1 MPTVM
6 FTPEALVRVDGP
18 WVEML
23 EAAGFRVDY
32 PEDSTFT
39 RGLCGSAE
47 TIRVLREADAL
58 IAGAE
63 FLTAEVLAELPKLK
77 VIARAGVGYDR
88 VDVAAATSRGIALTI
103 TPTANHE
110 AVAETVFALLFAI
123 AKDVIANDARTR
135 TGGWRKGP
143 TQPIR
148 GLTLGL
154 FGLGRIGR
162 STAVRARAMGMKV
175 IATEVCPDE
184 AFAKQHSIELVDF
197 KTLLTRSDYLSIHC
211 PLNSETRGMFNREV
225 FARMR
230 PGSVFINTARGE
242 LVNETDLVD
251 ALTSGHLGGAGLD
264 VFAEEPPAANNPL
277 FQCDNIVVSPHLGGA
292 DTLAQ
297 RSMAIEAADCIIKLS
312 RNEWPSGAVVNKE
325 LQPAWK
331 W

>member
-1 MPTVM
+1 M

-39 RGLCGSAE
+39 RGVCGPKE

-63 FLTAEVLAELPKLK
+63 FLTAEVLAELPKLR

-88 VDVAAATSRGIALTI
+88 VDVAAATSRRIPLTI

-110 AVAETVFALLFAI
+110 AVAETVFALIFAI
-123 AKDVIANDARTR
+123 AKSVIANDARVR

-148 GLTLGL
+148 GMTLGL

-162 STAVRARAMGMKV
+162 STAIRARAMGMSV
-175 IATEVCPDE
+175 IATETFPDE

-197 KTLLTRSDYLSIHC
+197 ETLLTRSDYLSIHC
-211 PLNSETRGMFNREV
+211 PLNAETRGMFNREV
-225 FARMR
+225 FDRMR
-230 PGSVFINTARGE
+230 SGSVFINTARGE
-242 LVNETDLVD
+242 LVNESDLVN
-251 ALTSGHLGGAGLD
+251 ALTSGQLSGAGLD
-264 VFAEEPPAANNPL
+264 VFAEEPAAASNPL
-277 FQCDNIVVSPHLGGA
+277 FQCDNLVASPHLGGA

-312 RNEWPSGAVVNKE
+312 RNEWPCGAVVNKE
-325 LQPAWK
+325 LQASWK

>member
-1 MPTVM
+1 
-6 FTPEALVRVDGP
+6 
-18 WVEML
+18 
-23 EAAGFRVDY
+23 
-32 PEDSTFT
+32 
-39 RGLCGSAE
+39 
-47 TIRVLREADAL
+47 
-58 IAGAE
+58 
-63 FLTAEVLAELPKLK
+63 
-77 VIARAGVGYDR
+77 
-88 VDVAAATSRGIALTI
+88 
-103 TPTANHE
+103 
-110 AVAETVFALLFAI
+110 
-123 AKDVIANDARTR
+123 
-135 TGGWRKGP
+135 
-143 TQPIR
+143 
-148 GLTLGL
+148 
-154 FGLGRIGR
+154 
-162 STAVRARAMGMKV
+162 MGMKV

-197 KTLLTRSDYLSIHC
+197 ETLLTRSDYLSIHC

-264 VFAEEPPAANNPL
+264 VFAEEPPAASNPL

>member
-1 MPTVM
+1 M
-6 FTPEALVRVDGP
+6 FTPEALVRVEGP

-23 EAAGFRVDY
+23 QAAGFRVAY

-39 RGLCGSAE
+39 RGLCGQAE
-47 TIRVLREADAL
+47 TIRVLQDADAL

-63 FLTAEVLAELPKLK
+63 FLTAEVLAGLPKLR

-88 VDVAAATSRGIALTI
+88 VDVAAATSRGIPLTI

-110 AVAETVFALLFAI
+110 AVAETVFALMFAI
-123 AKDVIANDARTR
+123 AKSVIANDARVR

-148 GLTLGL
+148 GMTLGL

-162 STAVRARAMGMKV
+162 STAVRARAMGMTV
-175 IATEVCPDE
+175 IATETCPDLE
-184 AFAKQHSIELVDF
+184 FVKQHSIELVDF
-197 KTLLTRSDYLSIHC
+197 ETLIARSDYLSIHC
-211 PLNSETRGMFNREV
+211 PLNSETRGMFNRNV
-225 FARMR
+225 FGRMR

-242 LVNETDLVD
+242 LVNESDLVD
-251 ALTSGHLGGAGLD
+251 ALASHLGAAGLD
-264 VFAEEPPAANNPL
+264 VFAKEPPSADNPL
-277 FQCDNIVVSPHLGGA
+277 FRCENLVASPHLGGA

-297 RSMAIEAADCIIKLS
+297 VSMAIEAADCIIKLS
-312 RNEWPSGAVVNKE
+312 RNEWPSLAVVNKE
-325 LQPAWK
+325 LELQWK

>member
-1 MPTVM
+1 M
-6 FTPEALVRVDGP
+6 FTPEALVRVNGL
-18 WVEML
+18 WVDML

-39 RGLCGSAE
+39 RGLCGPAE

-63 FLTAEVLAELPKLK
+63 FLTAEVLAELPKLR

-88 VDVAAATSRGIALTI
+88 VDVAAATRRGIPVTI

-110 AVAETVFALLFAI
+110 AVAETVFALMFAI
-123 AKDVIANDARTR
+123 AKSVIANDARVR

-148 GLTLGL
+148 GMKLGL

-162 STAVRARAMGMKV
+162 STAVRARAMGMTV
-175 IATEVCPDE
+175 IATETCPNH
-184 AFAKQHSIELVDF
+184 AFAKQNSIELVDF
-197 KTLLTRSDYLSIHC
+197 ETLLAGSDYLSIHC
-211 PLNSETRGMFNREV
+211 PLNSETRGMFNRHV
-225 FARMR
+225 FEKMR

-242 LVNETDLVD
+242 LVNEADLVE
-251 ALTSGHLGGAGLD
+251 ALESGHLGAAGLD
-264 VFAEEPPAANNPL
+264 VFAEEPAAASNPL
-277 FQCDNIVVSPHLGGA
+277 FRCENLVASPHLGGA

-312 RNEWPSGAVVNKE
+312 RNEWPSGAVVNNE
-325 LQPAWK
+325 LQPQWK

>member
-6 FTPEALVRVDGP
+6 FTPEALVRVKGP

-23 EAAGFRVDY
+23 QAASFHVDY

-39 RGLCGSAE
+39 RGLCGQAE
-47 TIRVLREADAL
+47 TIRVLRDADAL

-63 FLTAEVLAELPKLK
+63 FLTAEVLDALPKLR

-88 VDVAAATSRGIALTI
+88 VDVAAATKHRIPLTI

-110 AVAETVFALLFAI
+110 AVAETVFALMFAI
-123 AKDVIANDARTR
+123 AKSVIDNDARVR
-135 TGGWRKGP
+135 SGKWRKGP

-162 STAVRARAMGMKV
+162 STAIRARAMGMHV
-175 IATEVCPDE
+175 IATETNPDQ
-184 AFAKQHSIELVDF
+184 AFVKQHAVELVDF
-197 KTLLTRSDYLSIHC
+197 ETLLARSDYLSVHC
-211 PLNSETRGMFNREV
+211 PLNAETRGMFNRDV
-225 FARMR
+225 FYKMR

-242 LVNETDLVD
+242 LVHEADLVE
-251 ALTSGHLGGAGLD
+251 ALANHLNAAGLD
-264 VFAEEPPAANNPL
+264 VFAEEPPSPDNPL
-277 FQCDNIVVSPHLGGA
+277 FKCENLVASPHLGGA

-297 RSMAIEAADCIIKLS
+297 RNMAIEAADCIIKLS
-312 RNEWPSGAVVNKE
+312 RNEWPTGAVVNNE
-325 LQPAWK
+325 LQVGWK

>member
-18 WVEML
+18 WVDML
-23 EAAGFRVDY
+23 EAAGFRVNY

-39 RGLCGSAE
+39 RGLCGQAE
-47 TIRVLREADAL
+47 TIRVLRETDAL

-63 FLTAEVLAELPKLK
+63 FLTAEVLAQLPKLR

-88 VDVAAATSRGIALTI
+88 VDVAAATSCGIPLTI

-110 AVAETVFALLFAI
+110 AVAETVFALMFAI
-123 AKDVIANDARTR
+123 AKSVIANDARVR
-135 TGGWRKGP
+135 AGGWRKGP

-148 GLTLGL
+148 GMTLGL

-175 IATEVCPDE
+175 IATETCPDQL
-184 AFAKQHSIELVDF
+184 FATQHAIELVDF
-197 KTLLTRSDYLSIHC
+197 GTLLAKSDYLSIHC
-211 PLNSETRGMFNREV
+211 PLNAETRGMFNRDV

-242 LVNETDLVD
+242 LVQEADLVD

-264 VFAEEPPAANNPL
+264 VFAEEPPAASNPL
-277 FQCDNIVVSPHLGGA
+277 FQCEHLVASPHLGGA

-297 RSMAIEAADCIIKLS
+297 QSMAIEAADCIIKLS
-312 RNEWPSGAVVNKE
+312 RNEWPTGAVVNKE
-325 LQPAWK
+325 LQPTWK

>member
-18 WVEML
+18 WIEKLV
-23 EAAGFRVDY
+23 AAGFYVDY

-39 RGLCGSAE
+39 RGLCGQAE
-47 TIRVLREADAL
+47 TIRVLRAADAL

-63 FLTAEVLAELPKLK
+63 FLTAEVLAELPKLR

-88 VDVAAATSRGIALTI
+88 VDVPAATRRGIPVTI

-110 AVAETVFALLFAI
+110 AVAETVFALMFAI
-123 AKDVIANDARTR
+123 AKSVIDNDARVR

-148 GLTLGL
+148 GKTLGL

-162 STAVRARAMGMKV
+162 STAVRARAMGMSV
-175 IATEVCPDE
+175 IATETCPDQ
-184 AFAKQHSIELVDF
+184 AFATQHSIELVDF
-197 KTLLTRSDYLSIHC
+197 ETLLARSDYLSIHC
-211 PLNSETRGMFNREV
+211 PLNAETRGMFNRDV
-225 FARMR
+225 FTSMQ

-242 LVNETDLVD
+242 LVNEADLVD
-251 ALTSGHLGGAGLD
+251 ALTSEHLGGAGLD
-264 VFAEEPPAANNPL
+264 VFAEEPPAASNPL
-277 FQCDNIVVSPHLGGA
+277 FQCASLVASPHLGGA
-292 DTLAQ
+292 DILAQ
-297 RSMAIEAADCIIKLS
+297 HSMAVEAADCIIKLS
-312 RNEWPSGAVVNKE
+312 RNEWPSGAVVNNE
-325 LQPAWK
+325 LQSGWK

>member
-6 FTPEALVRVDGP
+6 FTPEALVRVPGL

-23 EAAGFRVDY
+23 KSAGFQVDY

-39 RGLCGSAE
+39 RGLCGQAE
-47 TIRVLREADAL
+47 TIRVLRHADAL

-63 FLTAEVLAELPKLK
+63 FLTAEVLAELPKLR

-88 VDVAAATSRGIALTI
+88 VDVAAATRHGIPLTI

-110 AVAETVFALLFAI
+110 AVAETVFALMFAI
-123 AKDVIANDARTR
+123 AKDVIPNDARVR

-148 GLTLGL
+148 GKTLGL

-162 STAVRARAMGMKV
+162 STAIRARAMGMTV
-175 IATEVCPDE
+175 IATETHPDR
-184 AFAKQHSIELVDF
+184 AFAQQHSIELVEFDS
-197 KTLLTRSDYLSIHC
+197 LVARSDFLSVHC
-211 PLNSETRGMFNREV
+211 PLNAETRGMFNRNV
-225 FARMR
+225 FGRMR

-242 LVNETDLVD
+242 LVNEADLVA
-251 ALTSGHLGGAGLD
+251 ALDGHLSAAGLD
-264 VFAEEPPAANNPL
+264 VFAEEPPSPENPL
-277 FQCDNIVVSPHLGGA
+277 FRCENLVASPHLGGA

-297 RSMAIEAADCIIKLS
+297 ESMAIEAADCIIKLS
-312 RNEWPSGAVVNKE
+312 RNEWPEVAVVNKE
-325 LQPAWK
+325 LRTTWK

>member
-6 FTPEALVRVDGP
+6 FTPEALVRVNGP
-18 WVEML
+18 WVDML

-39 RGLCGSAE
+39 RGLCGPEE

-63 FLTAEVLAELPKLK
+63 ILTDEVLAQLPKLR

-88 VDVAAATSRGIALTI
+88 IDVAAATARSIALTI
-103 TPTANHE
+103 TPTSNHE
-110 AVAETVFALLFAI
+110 AVAETVFALIFAI
-123 AKDVIANDARTR
+123 AKSVIANDARVR

-148 GLTLGL
+148 GMTLGL

-162 STAVRARAMGMKV
+162 STAVRALAMGMKV
-175 IATEVCPDE
+175 IATETSPNHLFVN
-184 AFAKQHSIELVDF
+184 QHSIELVDF
-197 KTLLTRSDYLSIHC
+197 ETLLARSDYLSIHC
-211 PLNSETRGMFNREV
+211 PLNAQTRGMFNRDV
-225 FARMR
+225 FSKMR

-242 LVNETDLVD
+242 LVNEADLVE
-251 ALTSGHLGGAGLD
+251 ALTKNHLSAAGLD
-264 VFAEEPPAANNPL
+264 VFAEEPPSASNPL
-277 FQCDNIVVSPHLGGA
+277 FQCENLVASPHLGGA

-312 RNEWPSGAVVNKE
+312 RNEWPCGAVVNEE
-325 LQPAWK
+325 LQSKWK